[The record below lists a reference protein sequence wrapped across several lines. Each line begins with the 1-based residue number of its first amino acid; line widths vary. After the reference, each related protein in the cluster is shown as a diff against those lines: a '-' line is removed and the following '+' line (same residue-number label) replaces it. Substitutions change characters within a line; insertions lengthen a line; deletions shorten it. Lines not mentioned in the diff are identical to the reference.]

1 MVMTLRVAALLA
13 FALTPAGAGFAPA
26 GVCTK
31 AHRVGASRVG
41 PLMLSPDKNRLAAL
55 EDEVQILKLRA
66 KQLEI
71 LKQKAE
77 LEGQVTIP
85 ASFGTGT
92 LEDQVDLMQ
101 QRAQQLQHE
110 ILEAAAELVQMPA
123 PTDWELPPPPA
134 NGGRRT
140 TPELAV
146 SAFMTLFAFESP
158 LDAAKSA
165 VAELLGTARAATT
178 AVSHSANAAN
188 AINAATS
195 IARAA
200 AGTMQMQ
207 MRRGMRPPGTRR
219 A

>member
-1 MVMTLRVAALLA
+1 
-13 FALTPAGAGFAPA
+13 
-26 GVCTK
+26 
-31 AHRVGASRVG
+31 
-41 PLMLSPDKNRLAAL
+41 MLSPDKNRLAAL

-123 PTDWELPPPPA
+123 PTDWERAYEWERVLPRVAKATSVAAPVPPPPA

-178 AVSHSANAAN
+178 LN
-188 AINAATS
+188 
-195 IARAA
+195 
-200 AGTMQMQ
+200 
-207 MRRGMRPPGTRR
+207 
-219 A
+219 